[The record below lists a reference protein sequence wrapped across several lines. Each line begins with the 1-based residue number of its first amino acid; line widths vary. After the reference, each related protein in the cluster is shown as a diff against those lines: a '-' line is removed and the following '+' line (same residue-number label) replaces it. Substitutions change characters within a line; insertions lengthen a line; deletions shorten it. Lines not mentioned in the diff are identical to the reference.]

1 MSDKLDVR
9 DGLLYTRDHE
19 WAANKAEGL
28 EVGITAYAVDQ
39 LGDITLVNID
49 AKVGDAVTAGKA
61 FGTIESVKTL
71 SDLFSPVTGKIVKIN
86 GELETKPELVNEDCY
101 GKGWMIVIAP
111 SDGGEKDKLLSP
123 AAYRDLL
130 KSVAH

>member
-19 WAANKAEGL
+19 WTSNRSEGM

-49 AKVGDAVTAGKA
+49 AKVGDPVTAGKA

-71 SDLFSPVTGKIVKIN
+71 SDLFSPVNGKIVKIN
-86 GELETKPELVNEDCY
+86 GELESKPELVNEDCY

-111 SDGGEKDKLLSP
+111 NDATEKDKLLSP

-130 KSVAH
+130 KSIDH

>member
-9 DGLLYTRDHE
+9 DGLLYTKEHE
-19 WAANKAEGL
+19 WASSKAEGL
-28 EVGITAYAVDQ
+28 QVGITAYAVDQ

-49 AKVGDAVTAGKA
+49 LKVGDAVAAGKT

-71 SDLFSPVTGKIVKIN
+71 SDLFSPVSGKIVKIN

-101 GKGWMIVIAP
+101 GKGWMIVISPNDA
-111 SDGGEKDKLLSP
+111 GEKDKLLSA

-130 KSVAH
+130 KSVDH

>member
-19 WAANKAEGL
+19 WTSTKSEGM

-49 AKVGDAVTAGKA
+49 AKVGDTVTAGKA

-86 GELETKPELVNEDCY
+86 GELESKPELVNEDCY

-111 SDGGEKDKLLSP
+111 NDASEKDKLLSP

-130 KSVAH
+130 KSIDH

>member
-1 MSDKLDVR
+1 MSDKLEVR

-19 WAANKAEGL
+19 WASTKAEGL

-39 LGDITLVNID
+39 LGDITLVNLD
-49 AKVGDAVTAGKA
+49 LKVGDTVTAGKA

-71 SDLFSPVTGKIVKIN
+71 SDLFSPVSGKVVKIN
-86 GELETKPELVNEDCY
+86 ADLETKPELVNEDCY
-101 GKGWMIVIAP
+101 GKGWMVVLQPNDA
-111 SDGGEKDKLLSP
+111 SEKDKLLSP

-130 KSVAH
+130 KSVDH

>member
-19 WAANKAEGL
+19 WASSKAEGL

-49 AKVGDAVTAGKA
+49 IKVGDTVTAGKA

-71 SDLFSPVTGKIVKIN
+71 SDLFSPVNGKIVKVN
-86 GELETKPELVNEDCY
+86 GELETKPEQVNEDCY
-101 GKGWMIVIAP
+101 GKGWMIVIQP
-111 SDGGEKDKLLSP
+111 SDATEKDKLLSP

-130 KSVAH
+130 KSIDH